1 MTPAAAT
8 AGLVV
13 AAAIAV
19 AAVVAAVRSGRAASA
34 ARRALMLA
42 RHENLER
49 VSTMEASGRLAADL
63 AHDLN
68 DLLTG
73 IVGHAELL
81 IVGMDPAAP
90 GLGDARE
97 IFDLATGGARLT
109 RPLRSLDGRQGA
121 SAAAPAGAADDRAAT
136 VLVVED
142 EPGVREL
149 IRAVLAR
156 AGHDVV
162 AADGPRAALA
172 ALSRPPAIGLMIVD
186 LVMPEMDGYDLV
198 AAARATT
205 AGLPVIFIS
214 GFAPDS
220 ARQGPGD
227 AFLAKP
233 FTPSQLLSAV
243 RTALDMD
250 VPAPAVPLVH

>member
-8 AGLVV
+8 AGMI
-13 AAAIAV
+13 AAGLITAGAII
-19 AAVVAAVRSGRAASA
+19 AAVRSARAARTA
-34 ARRALMLA
+34 QRALT
-42 RHENLER
+42 RSHQENRDR
-49 VSTMEASGRLAADL
+49 VSSMEASRRLAADL

-90 GLGDARE
+90 GLSDARE

-109 RPLRSLDGRQGA
+109 RPLRSLDGRHPA

-186 LVMPEMDGYDLV
+186 LVMPEMGGYDLV
-198 AAARATT
+198 AEARAATP
-205 AGLPVIFIS
+205 GLPVIFIS
-214 GFAPDS
+214 GFAPDA
-220 ARQGPGD
+220 ARQRPGD

-233 FTPSQLLSAV
+233 FSTDALTATV
-243 RTALDMD
+243 AEALDGRRSR
-250 VPAPAVPLVH
+250 AVDLR